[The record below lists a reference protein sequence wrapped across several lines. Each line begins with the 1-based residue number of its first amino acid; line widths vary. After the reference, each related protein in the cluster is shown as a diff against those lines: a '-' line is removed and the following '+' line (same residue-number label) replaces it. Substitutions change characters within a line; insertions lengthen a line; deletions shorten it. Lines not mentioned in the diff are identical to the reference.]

1 MIHFE
6 IVEDTKKVLKQMT
19 PEKMLA
25 DPRQHV
31 HFMTLETFSKTF
43 TPERIR
49 LLKYLHAHEV
59 GSISDLARR
68 LKRKFEAIHRDLHHL
83 ERYDVVRV
91 VSGSKV
97 RIPKSAGRIEVR
109 IV

>member
-1 MIHFE
+1 MYFE
-6 IVEDTKKVLKQMT
+6 IVQDTKKVIKELT

-25 DPRQHV
+25 DPRRHV

-68 LKRKFEAIHRDLHHL
+68 LKRKFEAIHRDLRHL
-83 ERYDVVRV
+83 EKYKVVRV
-91 VSGSKV
+91 ESGNKV
-97 RIPKSAGRIEVR
+97 RIPKIADKIEVR